1 MIMERSG
8 ASPKMAPT
16 LRRRYHSFKDPMNIE
31 ERLEA
36 VTHTLELVA
45 LMQRDSE
52 KRIDRLADALEQTNI
67 AVQNISDVL
76 TTFNRAMAATVVNHE
91 DRIRRLES
99 NGA

>member
-1 MIMERSG
+1 
-8 ASPKMAPT
+8 
-16 LRRRYHSFKDPMNIE
+16 MNIE